1 MGSVPNC
8 RKEIP
13 VRNAIR
19 WFKCKLKP
27 PNKPKELITVKTDI
41 CRSKN
46 DREVLNKK
54 IAEHYGVVYDK
65 RVV

>member
-13 VRNAIR
+13 VHDAIR

-27 PNKPKELITVKTDI
+27 PKKQMGIFITP
-41 CRSKN
+41 
-46 DREVLNKK
+46 LNQMVDTLK
-54 IAEHYGVVYDK
+54 IAIFCDTPHFTKSGDFSLVK
-65 RVV
+65 